1 MDIDYA
7 ILADHAEVVGNKLYL
22 MGGGWDTI
30 GAADVP
36 APARLAIASGVRVE
50 WEETNSP
57 IPFLI
62 TIEDDD
68 AQEIVRM
75 EAQVNVGRPPN
86 LPAGSTQL
94 SQMAA
99 TLQVSLPRFGG
110 FRVLVVAGAGEN
122 AVRKSLPFRL
132 VRRQRPG

>member
-1 MDIDYA
+1 MEIDYA

-22 MGGGWDTI
+22 MGGGWDTMN
-30 GAADVP
+30 ATDVP
-36 APARLAIASGVRVE
+36 APVRLAIASGVRVE
-50 WEETNSP
+50 WEETNVP
-57 IPFLI
+57 LPLLI

-99 TLQVSLPRFGG
+99 TVQVSLPRFGG
-110 FRVLVVAGAGEN
+110 YRVLVVAGTGES
-122 AVRKSLPFRL
+122 AVRRSLPFRL